1 MIKYGIKVVKP
12 WSKEMYDHN
21 DEVSETVK
29 DEVRKMWEIA
39 YQEAEQDFK
48 DNLEEDQQ
56 GMLFEESDFSNS
68 NQMMQDIQEAVT
80 IVCFGSGYEISDVT
94 EEVEDTLENA
104 PYYRVKEIVEEL
116 ELKLQ
121 QEFIGV

>member
-1 MIKYGIKVVKP
+1 
-12 WSKEMYDHN
+12 
-21 DEVSETVK
+21 
-29 DEVRKMWEIA
+29 MWEIA